1 MIFLLPRR
9 LMRDFDSI
17 VGIDMI
23 LMVHG
28 GHHGSMRRIITSEFI
43 GHQPPGFTSLAF
55 EKTAEKAFSRTLIA
69 TALHENINAI
79 AVLIDGTP
87 QILALPLN
95 GDKDFVDMPRIA

>member
-1 MIFLLPRR
+1 M
-9 LMRDFDSI
+9 
-17 VGIDMI
+17 
-23 LMVHG
+23 
-28 GHHGSMRRIITSEFI
+28 
-43 GHQPPGFTSLAF
+43 AF

-95 GDKDFVDMPRIA
+95 GDKDFVDMPRIAQAALPFCELARIRLDQTFETTGERFHR